1 LTSFICMT
9 SELRGLR
16 KTAPRTTA
24 KKRRSMA
31 KRDSQGKGPKCDS
44 NPALRN
50 RVLAIAHME
59 IVNMN
64 ASLATKKVSR
74 EKTIYTLPEFFTG
87 RPDEIGMRDIIVRKQ
102 RMEAI
107 GKRISAL
114 VIGVAI

>member
-1 LTSFICMT
+1 M
-9 SELRGLR
+9 
-16 KTAPRTTA
+16 TA
-24 KKRRSMA
+24 KRRRSMA
-31 KRDSQGKGPKCDS
+31 KRDSQGKGPKCES

-50 RVLAIAHME
+50 SVLAVAHME

-74 EKTIYTLPEFFTG
+74 EKTINTLSEFFKG
-87 RPDEIGMRDIIVRKQ
+87 RPDEIGMRVIIVRKQ